1 VSDFAAALAH
11 AQRGDLAAAENI
23 LRALIAR
30 NRSDPNALHLL
41 ANVLHARGQTQ
52 PALHHFEEARALA
65 PHDPAIAFNH
75 AVALAAAQRHEE
87 AVSAFADAL
96 LRNPNDVEALRG
108 QAASLA
114 RLGRHAEALSASE
127 RALSFKS
134 NDIGAHFIRA
144 AALIALDRS
153 CAALEA
159 LDRLLQLAPNHTAA
173 RAHRA
178 TALANL
184 ARFDEALAEIDAVIA
199 REPQRLDHH
208 KRRAHVLS
216 MSNRRDEARDAYG
229 PILAQMPDDKEARYG
244 RADALLA
251 LGDLKQGWAD
261 YEARAPMLHGQP
273 SSAPL
278 WTGAEPLDG
287 KTILV
292 QAEQGFG
299 DLFQFCRFL
308 PELKRRGARVV
319 LQERPQTFALLQS
332 LGAVDQF
339 VSTKEPAPPAD
350 YRIPTNSLMHALGVT
365 LESIPADIPYLR
377 AAPECVEAW
386 RQRLEA
392 AGVSP
397 AGRKRIGLCWSGT
410 IGSPFQRSRNLDR
423 ASLERLFSVDA
434 ELVSLQYDPT
444 SEAIALMAQ
453 DKVRDFSAD
462 TRDFA
467 ELAALIANLDLII
480 SVDTNV
486 AHLAGALGKPLFVL
500 LPHTADWRWLMHRE
514 DTPWYPQARL
524 FRQPRHGDWAS
535 VIDRVL
541 ASVQ

>member
-1 VSDFAAALAH
+1 MSDFAAALAH

-30 NRSDPNALHLL
+30 DRSDPNALHLL
-41 ANVLHARGQTQ
+41 ANVLHARGGTQ
-52 PALHHFEEARALA
+52 AALLHFEEARALA

-75 AVALAAAQRHEE
+75 AVALAAAHRHEE
-87 AVSAFADAL
+87 AVNAFADAL
-96 LRNPNDVEALRG
+96 LRNPNDVGALRG

-114 RLGRHAEALSASE
+114 RLGRYAEALSASE

-134 NDIGAHFIRA
+134 IDIGAHFIRA

-153 CAALEA
+153 RAALEA
-159 LDRLLQLAPNHTAA
+159 LDRLLQLTPNHSAA

-184 ARFDEALAEIDAVIA
+184 ARFDEALAEIDEVIA
-199 REPQRLDHH
+199 QEPQRLDHQ

-216 MSNRRDEARDAYG
+216 MSNRRDEARDAYDS
-229 PILAQMPDDKEARYG
+229 ILAQVPDDKEARYG

-261 YEARAPMLHGQP
+261 YEARTPMLHGQP

-287 KTILV
+287 KSILV

-299 DLFQFCRFL
+299 DLFQFCRFI
-308 PELKRRGARVV
+308 PELKHRGARVV
-319 LQERPQTFALLQS
+319 LQERPQTFALLRS

-339 VSTKEPAPPAD
+339 VSTKEPAPAAD
-350 YRIPTNSLMHALGVT
+350 FRIPTNSLMHALGVR
-365 LESIPADIPYLR
+365 LESIPAPIPYLHAELER
-377 AAPECVEAW
+377 VDAW
-386 RQRLEA
+386 RQRLWT

-397 AGRKRIGLCWSGT
+397 TGKKRIGLCWAGT
-410 IGSPFQRSRNLDR
+410 TGSPFQRSRNLDR
-423 ASLERLFSVDA
+423 ASLERLFSIDA
-434 ELVSLQYDPT
+434 ECISLQFDPT
-444 SEAIALMAQ
+444 PEAAALMAQ
-453 DKVRDFSAD
+453 YEVRDFSAEI
-462 TRDFA
+462 RDFA
-467 ELAALIANLDLII
+467 ELAALIANLDLVI

-500 LPHTADWRWLMHRE
+500 LPHTTDWRWLMHRE

-524 FRQPRHGDWAS
+524 FRQPHHGDWAS

-541 ASVQ
+541 ASFQ